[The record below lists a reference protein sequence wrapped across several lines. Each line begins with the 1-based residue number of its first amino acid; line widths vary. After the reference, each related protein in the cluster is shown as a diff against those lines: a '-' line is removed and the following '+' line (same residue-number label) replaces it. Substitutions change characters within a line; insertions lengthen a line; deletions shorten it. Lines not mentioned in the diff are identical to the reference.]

1 MSANQRFAAELFPQH
16 TKHSGAA
23 AVLGAADNLAAEH
36 QRVIDENAELHCRVQ
51 ELETE
56 NAELRERVEEYE
68 WDHKDDRP
76 EVTDGR

>member
-1 MSANQRFAAELFPQH
+1 MTANQRLTAELSPQN
-16 TKHSGAA
+16 TRHSGAA

-51 ELETE
+51 ELEAE

-76 EVTDGR
+76 KMRHG

>member
-1 MSANQRFAAELFPQH
+1 MSGNQRFAAELFPQH
-16 TKHSGAA
+16 TKYSGAA
-23 AVLGAADNLAAEH
+23 AVLGAADTLATEH
-36 QRVIDENAELHCRVQ
+36 QRVVDENAELHCRVQ

-76 EVTDGR
+76 KARHG